1 MHYEAKETEKL
12 VWSRERFIAGS
23 SKENKWLSKPPNSLM
38 AFREKFLQAKLVL
51 RAAGWVTFFWLVAG
65 KVAVLQEF
73 CGQPELALTLSFSIS
88 VGVLVPAEELKD
100 ITTYIL

>member
-1 MHYEAKETEKL
+1 MHYEAKELKVGLEQRKVYCRVKQGEQVTL
-12 VWSRERFIAGS
+12 
-23 SKENKWLSKPPNSLM
+23 KPPNSLM

-73 CGQPELALTLSFSIS
+73 RGQPELALTLSFSIS